1 MIILSNPIDN
11 RKSVKESELDNKRL
25 CDNNRNYIRKLMS
38 ALSYEV
44 ERQTLH
50 KVYENMMWDTVISVL
65 GMLKSGV

>member
-44 ERQTLH
+44 ERQTLY